1 MLGLYI
7 CSKHTSKVAVS
18 AKILFR
24 SSFSTLPTDE
34 VTSEK
39 AERFNKI
46 VDVYSPKVV
55 SNITLSPGEKVILCR
70 CWLSSKFPLCDGS
83 HGKHNKATGDN
94 LGPVVVTVSQQP
106 KAQDN

>member
-7 CSKHTSKVAVS
+7 RPLSRAVVS
-18 AKILFR
+18 AKILVR
-24 SSFSTLPTDE
+24 PSFSTLPTDE
-34 VTSEK
+34 R

-55 SNITLSPGEKVILCR
+55 SNVTLNPGEKVILCR

-94 LGPVVVTVSQQP
+94 LGPVVVTAAQQP

>member
-1 MLGLYI
+1 MLL
-7 CSKHTSKVAVS
+7 V
-18 AKILFR
+18 R
-24 SSFSTLPTDE
+24 STFSTFPTDE

-55 SNITLSPGEKVILCR
+55 TNIALSPGEKVILCR

>member
-7 CSKHTSKVAVS
+7 RSSSRAVVS
-18 AKILFR
+18 AKRLAR
-24 SSFSTLPTDE
+24 PSFSTLPTDH
-34 VTSEK
+34 K
-39 AERFNKI
+39 GERFNKI

-55 SNITLSPGEKVILCR
+55 SNITLNPGEKIILCR
-70 CWLSSKFPLCDGS
+70 CWMSGKFPLCDGS

-94 LGPVVVTVSQQP
+94 LGPVVVAAAQPP